1 MNNNYEIIDNGLYE
15 DYDYLY
21 DVLDAALKHE
31 KVKNAIFSV
40 VFMEDEEIH
49 KMNKEYRGV
58 DRVTDVISFA
68 FEDNNDLVYN
78 DIRML
83 GDIFI
88 CIPQMK
94 RQASE
99 YGHSEKR
106 ELAFLA
112 VHGILHLLGYDHMN
126 EEDEKEMFSLQ
137 EKILGERLT
146 MENEKLVE
154 LAIDARKRSY
164 SPYSH
169 FAVGAALLTKSG
181 KTYIGANIENSSYPL
196 CMCAE
201 RNAIYGAY
209 LDGVKKEEIVAL
221 AIAADTD
228 TPCSPCGACRQ
239 VISELLPKNAKI
251 LMANL
256 KNEIKETT
264 IAELLPFA
272 FSEDDLK

>member
-21 DVLDAALKHE
+21 DVLEAALKHE
-31 KVKNAIFSV
+31 KVQNAIFSI

-49 KMNKEYRGV
+49 EMNKEYRGV

-94 RQASE
+94 RQAQE

-106 ELAFLA
+106 ELSFLA

-126 EEDEKEMFSLQ
+126 EQDEKVMFELQ
-137 EKILGERLT
+137 ELI
-146 MENEKLVE
+146 
-154 LAIDARKRSY
+154 
-164 SPYSH
+164 
-169 FAVGAALLTKSG
+169 
-181 KTYIGANIENSSYPL
+181 
-196 CMCAE
+196 
-201 RNAIYGAY
+201 
-209 LDGVKKEEIVAL
+209 LDG
-221 AIAADTD
+221 
-228 TPCSPCGACRQ
+228 Q
-239 VISELLPKNAKI
+239 N
-251 LMANL
+251 
-256 KNEIKETT
+256 IKRWY
-264 IAELLPFA
+264 
-272 FSEDDLK
+272 

>member
-15 DYDYLY
+15 AYDYLY

-68 FEDNNDLVYN
+68 FEDNNDFVYN

-126 EEDEKEMFSLQ
+126 EEDEHVMFELQ
-137 EKILGERLT
+137 ELI
-146 MENEKLVE
+146 
-154 LAIDARKRSY
+154 
-164 SPYSH
+164 
-169 FAVGAALLTKSG
+169 
-181 KTYIGANIENSSYPL
+181 
-196 CMCAE
+196 
-201 RNAIYGAY
+201 
-209 LDGVKKEEIVAL
+209 LDG
-221 AIAADTD
+221 
-228 TPCSPCGACRQ
+228 Q
-239 VISELLPKNAKI
+239 N
-251 LMANL
+251 
-256 KNEIKETT
+256 IKR
-264 IAELLPFA
+264 
-272 FSEDDLK
+272 